1 MLIYRP
7 TIISGSGYY
16 SGSFDGDGSRLYN
29 IPSSSYAITASYA
42 LNGGTGGGEKGDK
55 GEMGDSV
62 FTSSLQG
69 VLVTVNHNLDLE
81 YPVYNIYDNLG
92 KEVIPKEFTIINPNS
107 VQVNFGIPFT
117 GSISISAG
125 QQGFKGQK
133 GGKGEVGVKGNKGE
147 LGEAV
152 YSSSIQG
159 SLISIS
165 HNLDIQYPV
174 FTIYDNLGDNI
185 IPKSFSVIN
194 DNTVEVDFGIGFTGS
209 ISIASGI
216 KGQKGEPYNGSVI
229 YESGS
234 KIGIGIPNPTF
245 QLQLSTNSAGKPTGG
260 SWSDSSDIR
269 LKTDIKDIDNPLHIL
284 KKIRGVTFRWKDGLR
299 DDFNSGGFIADELE
313 NVFPS
318 WVTIQESSEKEKL
331 YIEDNKV
338 KTISLPFYFDAIIVE
353 SIKKQ
358 QEEIEMLK
366 TSILELELLIKN
378 K

>member
-69 VLVTVNHNLDLE
+69 ILVTVNHNLDLE
-81 YPVYNIYDNLG
+81 YPVYNIYDNDG
-92 KEVIPKEFTIINPNS
+92 KEVIPKEFTILDENS
-107 VQVNFGIPFT
+107 VQVNFGIGFT

-133 GGKGEVGVKGNKGE
+133 GSKGSIGPKGNKGE

-234 KIGIGIPNPTF
+234 KIGIGISNPTY
-245 QLQLSTNSAGKPTGG
+245 QLQLSTDSAGKPNGG
-260 SWSDSSDIR
+260 SWADSSDIR
-269 LKTDIKDIDNPLHIL
+269 LKTDIKDIENPLETI
-284 KKIRGVTFRWKDGLR
+284 KKLRGVTFKWKDGLH
-299 DDFNSGGFIADELE
+299 DDYNSGGFIADELE
-313 NVFPS
+313 TVFPS
-318 WVTIQESSEKEKL
+318 WVNLKNPSDKEKVHL
-331 YIEDNKV
+331 GDNKV
-338 KTISLPFYFDAIIVE
+338 KTISLPFYFDALLVE
-353 SIKKQ
+353 AIKKQ

-378 K
+378 R

>member
-42 LNGGTGGGEKGDK
+42 LNAGGGGGGQKGDK

-69 VLVTVNHNLDLE
+69 TLVTVNHNLDLE

-92 KEVIPKEFTIINPNS
+92 KEVIPKEFTILNQNS
-107 VQVNFGIPFT
+107 VQVNFGIGFT

-133 GGKGEVGVKGNKGE
+133 GGKGEIGPKGNKGE

-159 SLISIS
+159 TVISVA

-174 FTIYDNLGDNI
+174 FTIYDSLGDNI

-194 DNTVEVDFGIGFTGS
+194 DNTVEVDFGVGFTGS

-216 KGQKGEPYNGSVI
+216 KGQKGEKGNLNSPYTGSVI
-229 YESGS
+229 IKGGLNVVKTNNNSTFYVSSSGRVGYNTINPRAIVDINS
-234 KIGIGIPNPTF
+234 TSSIIIPVGTTSERPSNP
-245 QLQLSTNSAGKPTGG
+245 PTG
-260 SWSDSSDIR
+260 SFR
-269 LKTDIKDIDNPLHIL
+269 YNKTLVK
-284 KKIRGVTFRWKDGLR
+284 
-299 DDFNSGGFIADELE
+299 LE
-313 NVFPS
+313 VYTGTS
-318 WVTIQESSEKEKL
+318 WV
-331 YIEDNKV
+331 
-338 KTISLPFYFDAIIVE
+338 
-353 SIKKQ
+353 
-358 QEEIEMLK
+358 
-366 TSILELELLIKN
+366 
-378 K
+378 